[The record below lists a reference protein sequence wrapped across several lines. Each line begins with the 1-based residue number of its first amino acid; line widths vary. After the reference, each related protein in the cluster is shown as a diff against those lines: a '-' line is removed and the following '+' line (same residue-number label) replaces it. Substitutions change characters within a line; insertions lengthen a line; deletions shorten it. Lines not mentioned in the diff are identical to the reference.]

1 MANLIKKLISPPT
14 PEGWTTSNKER
25 KSYYTYFTG
34 QNIIYNLV
42 SSYLTTY
49 FAFIGV
55 DLSKIA
61 TIMLAVKIWDA
72 VNDAIFGV
80 IFDSIKFKSGK
91 KYIPWLRISLFLIPA
106 ASIMMFAI
114 PSGVSEN
121 VQLAWFAVA
130 YLLWDTF
137 YTLCDVP
144 IYGIITSM
152 TENVD
157 ERNSMMSYKSIW
169 GGLGMGITMI
179 LASVLVSE
187 KVGSNYTVVAVVC
200 SVIALATMAPACV
213 NLKERHVPPADE
225 SFTIRKM
232 FSYLFSNKYL
242 LIFYIGFFFYSSV
255 NISGALNL
263 LASYYLFEDSLFTTI
278 VSVIGTPFSLIGS
291 LVVPRLVRKMDKMTL
306 FKLSALGTVITSVI
320 MWLLGYKNPIFFLVT
335 SFIRT
340 IPMSILGVML
350 FMFTPDCAEY
360 GRYKT
365 GIDAK
370 GITFSIQTF
379 MVKLTAAISGSLSLF
394 LLGLEYVGWKNVEAE
409 NFEELQRLGVEQS
422 PHALNSLWFIYVMI
436 PAIGYFISWLF
447 WQLYKLN
454 DKDVQVMADFNAG
467 KITREEAESKL
478 SRKY

>member
-1 MANLIKKLISPPT
+1 MAISIKKLINPPT
-14 PEGWTTSNKER
+14 PSGWTTSNLER

-34 QNIIYNLV
+34 QNIIYHLV
-42 SSYLTTY
+42 STYLTTY

-55 DLSKIA
+55 DLAKIA
-61 TIMLAVKIWDA
+61 TIMLAVKVWDA

-80 IFDSIKFKSGK
+80 IFDSVKFKSGK

-106 ASIMMFAI
+106 ATIMMFAI
-114 PSGVSEN
+114 PKGTSET

-130 YLLWDTF
+130 YLLWDTV

-187 KVGSNYTVVAVVC
+187 KVGSNYTVVAIC
-200 SVIALATMAPACV
+200 CAVIALATMAPACK
-213 NLKERHVPPADE
+213 NLNERYNPPADE
-225 SFTIRKM
+225 NFTIRKM

-291 LVVPRLVRKMDKMTL
+291 LVVPKLVRKMDKMTL
-306 FKLSALGTVITSVI
+306 FKLSTLGTVITSVI
-320 MWLLGYKNPIFFLVT
+320 MWLFGYKNPIFFLVT

-340 IPMSILGVML
+340 VPLSILGVML

-360 GRYKT
+360 GKYKT

-394 LLGLEYVGWKNVEAE
+394 CLGIKYVGWKNVEAE
-409 NFEELQRLGVEQS
+409 NFEQLAALGVQQS
-422 PHALNSLWFIYVMI
+422 EHALDCLWFIYVMV
-436 PAIGYFISWLF
+436 PAIGYLISYIIWTF
-447 WQLYKLN
+447 YKLN
-454 DKDVQVMADFNAG
+454 DKDVQIMANCNAG
-467 KITREEAESKL
+467 KITREEAESTL